1 MYSKYLTIVLLIT
14 SFPLFSQ
21 VTHSDTQLIISTI
34 ENYFNGYIERDS
46 HQLNKAFDTQNGTM
60 KVPTK
65 TKDGKVNFEN
75 KYFSDIIPKWSSRE
89 RLSPSILDNC
99 SLEILNVDII
109 EGRMSTAKINMKVDN
124 TTYIDVLSLQKI
136 NQEWK
141 ITNKMYVILGDK

>member
-21 VTHSDTQLIISTI
+21 ATHSDTQLIITTI

-124 TTYIDVLSLQKI
+124 TTYLDVLSLQKI